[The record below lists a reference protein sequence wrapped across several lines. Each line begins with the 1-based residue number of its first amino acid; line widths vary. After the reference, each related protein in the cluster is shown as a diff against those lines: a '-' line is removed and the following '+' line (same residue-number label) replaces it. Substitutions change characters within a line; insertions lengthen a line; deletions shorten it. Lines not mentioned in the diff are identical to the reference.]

1 MSAGSSVRKAT
12 VADAEAI
19 APLVEE
25 LGYVAEAEVLRER
38 LSRSLARDD
47 SLVLVAQSENGEISG
62 WLQAH
67 SSEVLESGFRI
78 EIVGLV
84 TATKA
89 RRRGIG
95 RLLVESAEA
104 WAVQKGASAVVVRS
118 NVKRVESREFYRA
131 LGYAATKTQN
141 VYRKQIP
148 ASSATVPK
156 TEPRIGA

>member
-1 MSAGSSVRKAT
+1 MSVGISVRPAT

-25 LGYVAEAEVLRER
+25 LGYPAEGKSLRKR
-38 LSRSLARDD
+38 LSR
-47 SLVLVAQSENGEISG
+47 LVGRGDYLVVVAQSESGEICG

-67 SSEVLESGFRI
+67 SSEVLESGSHV

-84 TATKA
+84 TAKKM

-104 WAVQKGASAVVVRS
+104 WAAQVGAGAIVVRS
-118 NVKRVESREFYRA
+118 NVKREESHGFYVV
-131 LGYAATKTQN
+131 LGYANTKTQN
-141 VYRKQIP
+141 VYRK
-148 ASSATVPK
+148 
-156 TEPRIGA
+156 RIT